1 MLRFFCPRG
10 SPAANHPSHVDQSS
24 IHDDV
29 GGACMR
35 EFVLSFW
42 DKQLR
47 ETTPLL
53 CITISLLTIPVNR
66 PQIGGRTTPAEASFL
81 VKTE

>member
-1 MLRFFCPRG
+1 
-10 SPAANHPSHVDQSS
+10 
-24 IHDDV
+24 
-29 GGACMR
+29 MR